1 MVDREPQKFR
11 DTFERTSKNAR
22 AIGDQNLKFVLENDR
37 AIGDQ
42 NL

>member
-1 MVDREPQKFR
+1 MDREPQKFEVAL
-11 DTFERTSKNAR
+11 ERTSQNAR